1 MVPEIQLDETEATLL
16 ARAFDADRGDLPREA
31 AEILLK
37 ARFPASDLKRMQDLG
52 ELAQKGALTASQRRE
67 AEAYDRVGLVI
78 ELLQSKARRSIA
90 SQN

>member
-1 MVPEIQLDETEATLL
+1 MALSALSGKIPRLKLRANSDLAYSKFMVPEIQLDETEATLL

-52 ELAQKGALTASQRRE
+52 ELA
-67 AEAYDRVGLVI
+67 
-78 ELLQSKARRSIA
+78 
-90 SQN
+90 